1 SKLPRHRFGVTLNC
15 LALFWMASLRLDR
28 AYKSPT
34 FNPFP
39 LIAQPAS
46 ISPIFNHPL
55 PCAAIDEHA
64 PSLSEGTQSAAH
76 QVPPVNDLNRAIQT

>member
-1 SKLPRHRFGVTLNC
+1 TLNC
-15 LALFWMASLRLDR
+15 LALFWIADLSLNR
-28 AYKSPT
+28 AYKSIT
-34 FNPFP
+34 LNRFP
-39 LIAQPAS
+39 LPAQPAS